1 MKIGVSNISWS
12 PEDTKLNTS
21 ITKFSGYDYIE
32 SAYSKLSDDFPVLAI
47 QSIFYGSGIES
58 LTDSRCIPYITEVI
72 KTCKSRGIES
82 ITFGSPSMRVGD
94 VEDMTNFLI
103 DVDQLL
109 DDSSVKFCIE
119 PNAREYGG
127 EYYNT
132 LEEIVEEIHLYRNI
146 TSMID
151 IGNSMLEGQ
160 DFFKEYEQYS
170 KYVSHIH
177 FSAPGL
183 VEISDFGSY
192 KEFYQMLNKLGY
204 SGNIS
209 YEFMKANDIG
219 MAINDFYEKVIN

>member
-1 MKIGVSNISWS
+1 MKIGVSNLSWS
-12 PEDTKLNTS
+12 VEDEKKNVEIAKLA
-21 ITKFSGYDYIE
+21 GYDYIE
-32 SAYSKLSDDFPVLAI
+32 SGYSKISNESPVLAI

-58 LTDSRCIPYITEVI
+58 LTDDRCLPYIAEVI
-72 KTCKSRGIES
+72 KTCKSRGIQS

-119 PNAREYGG
+119 PNAREYGA
-127 EYYNT
+127 EYCNT
-132 LEEIVEEIHLYRNI
+132 LEEVVEEIHLYKNI

-151 IGNSMLEGQ
+151 VGNSMLEGQ

-170 KYVSHIH
+170 KYVSHVH

-183 VEISDFGSY
+183 GEIEDFGPY
-192 KEFYQMLNKLGY
+192 KEFYQMLSKLGY

-209 YEFMKANDIG
+209 YEFIKARNIDV
-219 MAINDFYEKVIN
+219 AINNFYKEVIS

>member
-1 MKIGVSNISWS
+1 MKIGVSNLSWS
-12 PEDTKLNTS
+12 AEDEKKNVEIARLA
-21 ITKFSGYDYIE
+21 GYDYIE
-32 SAYSKLSDDFPVLAI
+32 SVYSKVSNDSPVLAI
-47 QSIFYGSGIES
+47 QSIFYGSGIERV
-58 LTDSRCIPYITEVI
+58 TDERCLPYIAEVI
-72 KTCKSRGIES
+72 KTCESRGIES

-109 DDSSVKFCIE
+109 DGSGVKFCIE
-119 PNAREYGG
+119 PNAREYGA

-132 LEEIVEEIHLYRNI
+132 LEEVVEEIHLYKNI

-151 IGNSMLEGQ
+151 VGNSMLEGQ

-170 KYVSHIH
+170 KYVSHVH

-183 VEISDFGSY
+183 GEIEDFGPY
-192 KEFYQMLNKLGY
+192 KEFYQMLDKLGY

-209 YEFMKANDIG
+209 YEFIKASNIES
-219 MAINDFYEKVIN
+219 AINDFYKKVLN

>member
-1 MKIGVSNISWS
+1 MKIGVSNLSWS
-12 PEDTKLNTS
+12 TEDEKGNVEIARLA
-21 ITKFSGYDYIE
+21 GYDYIE
-32 SAYSKLSDDFPVLAI
+32 SVYSKISNDSPVLAI
-47 QSIFYGSGIES
+47 QSIFYGSGIERV
-58 LTDSRCIPYITEVI
+58 TDERCLPYIAEVI

-119 PNAREYGG
+119 PNAREYGA

-132 LEEIVEEIHLYRNI
+132 LEEVVEEIHLYKNI

-151 IGNSMLEGQ
+151 VGNSMLEGQ

-170 KYVSHIH
+170 KYVSHVH

-183 VEISDFGSY
+183 GEIENFEPYKDFYRKLVE
-192 KEFYQMLNKLGY
+192 LGY
-204 SGNIS
+204 SRNIS
-209 YEFMKANDIG
+209 YEFIKAKDIDA
-219 MAINDFYEKVIN
+219 AINNFYKEVVS

>member
-1 MKIGVSNISWS
+1 
-12 PEDTKLNTS
+12 
-21 ITKFSGYDYIE
+21 
-32 SAYSKLSDDFPVLAI
+32 VLAI
-47 QSIFYGSGIES
+47 QSIFYGSGIKRV
-58 LTDSRCIPYITEVI
+58 TDERCLPYIAEVI
-72 KTCKSRGIES
+72 KTCESRGIES

-119 PNAREYGG
+119 PNARKYGA

-132 LEEIVEEIHLYRNI
+132 LEEVVEEIHLYKNI

-151 IGNSMLEGQ
+151 VGNSMLEGQ
-160 DFFKEYEQYS
+160 DCFKEYEQYS
-170 KYVSHIH
+170 KYVSHVH

-183 VEISDFGSY
+183 GEIEDFGLY
-192 KEFYQMLNKLGY
+192 KEFYQMLDKLGY

-209 YEFMKANDIG
+209 YEFIKASNIEL
-219 MAINDFYEKVIN
+219 AINDFYKKVLN